1 MKEISENDDRT
12 EYQTRKLL
20 LNKKGVVLI
29 VCIEEEDKEDV
40 SDPVIIEPPERNLPL
55 QVFF

>member
-20 LNKKGVVLI
+20 LNKKGGVLI
-29 VCIEEEDKEDV
+29 VCVETEEKEEV
-40 SDPVIIEPPERNLPL
+40 SDPVFIESPDRYQPH